1 MIAARLPPLRQTALL
16 LDLDGTLL
24 DIAPTPDAV
33 MVPPDLPDVLRT
45 LRRMLDDAVAII
57 TGRPVETIDAL
68 LGDIPF
74 AVAGEHGAA
83 IRHAPDQSLERPDLP
98 APPEQW
104 ISAVEALVAA
114 HPGALLESK
123 ARGFSLH
130 YRAVPLAQTALRD
143 GLTALLAG
151 AGDFELLPGN
161 MIWEVRPR
169 GANKGTAV
177 VALMERPPFRGRLP
191 VFIGDDVT
199 DEDGIAAAQALG
211 GAGLRVQDLFVDA
224 AGVRAWL
231 GQVAKDAAWV
241 ETRR

>member
-1 MIAARLPPLRQTALL
+1 M
-16 LDLDGTLL
+16 
-24 DIAPTPDAV
+24 AV
-33 MVPPDLPDVLRT
+33 
-45 LRRMLDDAVAII
+45 I

-68 LGDIPF
+68 LGDAPF
-74 AVAGEHGAA
+74 AVAGEHGGA
-83 IRHAPDQSLERPDLP
+83 IRHAPEQALERPAP
-98 APPEQW
+98 AGASETW
-104 ISAVEALVAA
+104 ISR
-114 HPGALLESK
+114 GRG
-123 ARGFSLH
+123 ARGRRIPARCSSPRREAFALH